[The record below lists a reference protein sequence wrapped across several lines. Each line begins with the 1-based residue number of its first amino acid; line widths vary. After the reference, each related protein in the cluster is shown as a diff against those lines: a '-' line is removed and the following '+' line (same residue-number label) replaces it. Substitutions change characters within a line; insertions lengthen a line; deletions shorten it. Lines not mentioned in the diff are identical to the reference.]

1 MCQGLRE
8 VLKQVESGEY
18 LAVALIAVNRDGE
31 ALKMRGGAWRDRY
44 FTVMGAFESM
54 KLWMWKTVEVDE
66 S

>member
-1 MCQGLRE
+1 M
-8 VLKQVESGEY
+8 
-18 LAVALIAVNRDGE
+18 ALIAVNRDGE